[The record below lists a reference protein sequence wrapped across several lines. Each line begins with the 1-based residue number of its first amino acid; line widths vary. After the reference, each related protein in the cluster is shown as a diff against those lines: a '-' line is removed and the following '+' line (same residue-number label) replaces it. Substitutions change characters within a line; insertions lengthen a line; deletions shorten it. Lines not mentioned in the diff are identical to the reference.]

1 MVGCNL
7 NIINMSSETQE
18 QDSFDWMASNMQEAK
33 AALDAISKLNAN
45 ADPEDRLEKIYE
57 AYALLM
63 ETNDELM
70 RTKAQIRKAFK
81 IVEKDVKAY
90 MATSE
95 EETKED

>member
-1 MVGCNL
+1 
-7 NIINMSSETQE
+7 MSDNTQE

-33 AALDAISKLNAN
+33 ASLDAIGKLGAN

-70 RTKAQIRKAFK
+70 RTKAQLRKAFK

-90 MATSE
+90 MASNE
-95 EETKED
+95 EETKTD